1 MTNWPEF
8 PLEECLEVLIDYR
21 GKSPI
26 KSKKGIPVIS
36 AKVVKNGTI
45 LHPIEQTIDPSYYN
59 VWMRRGI
66 PQVGDVVLTTEGPLG
81 EVAQL
86 DETTAGYALGQRIV
100 TLRGRPNVLNNR
112 FLKFLLM
119 SNIIQQRLCARATG
133 TTVLGISQKALREMP
148 IPLPPYSEQVAI
160 AELLGSLDDK
170 IELNRRMN
178 ETLEAMAQA
187 IFRDWFVDFGPTRR
201 KLAGITDP
209 VEIMGGLVQDASRA
223 AELAKLFPD
232 GLDDSGLPEG
242 WTEKPLGEI
251 VEIVG
256 GSTPSTKVPEY
267 WNDGVHPWAT
277 PKDLSN
283 NRTIFLHK
291 TERKITDFG
300 LQCISSGLSPAGS
313 VLLSSRAPIGYLA
326 IADKP
331 TAVNQGFIVMRP
343 SPTFPTEMA
352 YLWCQANMDLIKANA
367 NGSTFQEIS
376 KGNFRRLVAIYPTPE
391 LVSAFVSVAK
401 PLFAMICAREQESE
415 TLAATRDLLLP
426 KLMSGEIRL
435 REAEKIAEAAQ

>member
-1 MTNWPEF
+1 MNIYEKFKLHDGDIVIARTGATTGESLYISRPPEAIFASYLVRLRINSENDPRYIAYWLKSPYFRNYLNGVLGDKSAQPNASASTMTNAPIRLPRLRSDQEAVSS
-8 PLEECLEVLIDYR
+8 VL
-21 GKSPI
+21 
-26 KSKKGIPVIS
+26 
-36 AKVVKNGTI
+36 A
-45 LHPIEQTIDPSYYN
+45 
-59 VWMRRGI
+59 
-66 PQVGDVVLTTEGPLG
+66 
-81 EVAQL
+81 
-86 DETTAGYALGQRIV
+86 
-100 TLRGRPNVLNNR
+100 
-112 FLKFLLM
+112 
-119 SNIIQQRLCARATG
+119 
-133 TTVLGISQKALREMP
+133 
-148 IPLPPYSEQVAI
+148 
-160 AELLGSLDDK
+160 SLDDK

>member
-1 MTNWPEF
+1 MGDFIEAYLQDVAWFQEGPGILAKDFREAGV
-8 PLEECLEVLIDYR
+8 PLVRLAGLKGHEVTLDGCNFVDPTLAEAKWRHFRLEPGDICISTSASFGRPSTVRTIAVGAIFYTGIIR
-21 GKSPI
+21 FRPISPL
-26 KSKKGIPVIS
+26 
-36 AKVVKNGTI
+36 
-45 LHPIEQTIDPSYYN
+45 LHPRYLRLFLGSRAFALQAEAAASGSVIRHFGPSH
-59 VWMRRGI
+59 
-66 PQVGDVVLTTEGPLG
+66 
-81 EVAQL
+81 
-86 DETTAGYALGQRIV
+86 
-100 TLRGRPNVLNNR
+100 
-112 FLKFLLM
+112 LKRM
-119 SNIIQQRLCARATG
+119 KIQ
-133 TTVLGISQKALREMP
+133 
-148 IPLPPYSEQVAI
+148 LPPLRIQEEI
-160 AELLGSLDDK
+160 ADFADCLDDK

-178 ETLEAMAQA
+178 ETLEAVAQA

-209 VEIMGGLVQDASRA
+209 VEIMGGLVQDPSRA

-300 LQCISSGLSPAGS
+300 LQCISSGLAPAGS